1 MLDYNVTILIPSY
14 NRKRFSNLI
23 VHNINIQNYPQI
35 SQVIIYDD
43 GEERCD
49 LSGCNYPVAY
59 VTSKVKASIGAKR
72 NCLKSMAKT
81 GYCCFMDTD
90 DFYNENYISHSM
102 KKLYESGK
110 SVCGTSDMFLYANGI
125 PYHQKCMYLDFL
137 NEATLVFKTSYK
149 GVFSSAN
156 SSEGVG
162 FLKGNIGEIVES
174 KIDEVMICIV
184 HDNNS
189 VPKQQWCVEQYSCG
203 FEILNPYRQHLK
215 LM

>member
-1 MLDYNVTILIPSY
+1 MIDYNVTILIPSY
-14 NRKRFSNLI
+14 NRKRFSKLI

-49 LSGCNYPVAY
+49 LSGCNYPVSY

-102 KKLYESGK
+102 QRLYESGK

-149 GVFSSAN
+149 GMFSSAN

-162 FLKGNIGEIVES
+162 FLKGNIGDIIES

-203 FEILNPYRQHLK
+203 FEILNPYRRHLK